1 MWVLVWMIV
10 EPVRRT
16 GSTASSCL
24 LSPKKVLPQR
34 RDFLVIG
41 PRADVSERRED
52 TTPTFDAHVLIENRI
67 AVGYVGDLERPVVPL
82 MVAGNVPLL
91 RS

>member
-1 MWVLVWMIV
+1 M
-10 EPVRRT
+10 
-16 GSTASSCL
+16 
-24 LSPKKVLPQR
+24 
-34 RDFLVIG
+34 IG